1 MKAANNVTARL
12 AKRIDW
18 ALTILGEI
26 FVADASGSDPP
37 NELFCCNIR
46 SSRAFVRSAGFG
58 WIAGMIW
65 TMKAVVTPEN
75 RAA

>member
-1 MKAANNVTARL
+1 MTPKL
-12 AKRIDW
+12 AKRMDW

-37 NELFCCNIR
+37 NESFCRNIR

-65 TMKAVVTPEN
+65 TMKAVVTPEK